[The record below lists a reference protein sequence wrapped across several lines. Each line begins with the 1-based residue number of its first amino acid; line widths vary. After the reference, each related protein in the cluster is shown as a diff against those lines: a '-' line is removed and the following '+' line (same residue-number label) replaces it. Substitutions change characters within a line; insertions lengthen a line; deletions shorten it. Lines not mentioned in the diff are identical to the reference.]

1 MLTVSGL
8 LMKICFLMGMAM
20 AEKVFAIARRATAHL
35 FMLRHASELA

>member
-1 MLTVSGL
+1 MLMDIELPT
-8 LMKICFLMGMAM
+8 KICFLKGMAM